1 MTEISRYRF
10 NNKNMIEVSGNFF
23 LIKIKFNLI
32 NKIYFSI
39 ETLCFDDGSNDF
51 FRNNFVAFNP
61 YG

>member
-1 MTEISRYRF
+1 MTEILRYRF

-39 ETLCFDDGSNDF
+39 ETLYNDGGFNDF
-51 FRNNFVAFNP
+51 SKIVLLLLIE
-61 YG
+61 